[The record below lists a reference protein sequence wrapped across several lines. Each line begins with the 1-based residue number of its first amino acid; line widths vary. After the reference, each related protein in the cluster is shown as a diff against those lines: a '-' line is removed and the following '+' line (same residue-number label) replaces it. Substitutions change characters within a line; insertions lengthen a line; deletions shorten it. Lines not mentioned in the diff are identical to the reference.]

1 MKSLSKYLLESLEVV
16 APVFEMAKD
25 KDSIIKQLSAN
36 TDLGGYVDYLNKMLD
51 DPDAKSILINAFL
64 NAEEDSYEFSGKMIN
79 IPVSKL
85 HPTQSEIDVD
95 KSLGYPF
102 KNEGAATACMKM
114 FFDSSVAQMP
124 FPLITFDG
132 KFIVDGHH
140 RWSQVYSFNPDAKM
154 ECFDLKVKSGG
165 KIDEQ
170 DMLKI
175 VQGLLAAKRAEDGKG
190 AIPRSTVEGAN
201 LFKMSEKEVKD
212 TIVRYCDKDAKVA
225 EIIQNAAECNSA
237 EELADYL
244 CGNLMKLRADN
255 MAYARKG
262 NNRGVMPQTD
272 RGGDDP
278 DDMGTAKPDKK
289 GSALNKLVNAKVDK
303 DVI

>member
-1 MKSLSKYLLESLEVV
+1 MKSLSNYLLESIT
-16 APVFEMAKD
+16 PIFEMAKD
-25 KDSIIKQLSAN
+25 KRALIKQLSAN
-36 TDLGGYVDYLNKMLD
+36 ADLGGYVDYLNKMLD
-51 DPDAKSILINAFL
+51 DPDAKSILLNAFL

-95 KSLGYPF
+95 KSLGFPF
-102 KNEGAATACMKM
+102 KSEKAANMSM
-114 FFDSSVAQMP
+114 DNFFSGSTVVMP
-124 FPLITFDG
+124 FPLITFNG
-132 KFIVDGHH
+132 QFIVDGHH

-190 AIPRSTVEGAN
+190 SIPRSTVEGAN

-225 EIIQNAAECNSA
+225 EIIMNAAECNGA

-255 MAYARKG
+255 MVYAKKG

>member
-1 MKSLSKYLLESLEVV
+1 MKSLSNYLLESV
-16 APVFEMAKD
+16 APIFEMAKD
-25 KDSIIKQLSAN
+25 KKALIKQLSAN
-36 TDLGGYVDYLNKMLD
+36 ADLGGYVDYLNKMLD
-51 DPDAKSILINAFL
+51 DPDAKAVLLNAFL
-64 NAEEDSYEFSGKMIN
+64 DSDDAAYQFSGKMVDIA
-79 IPVSKL
+79 VTDL

-95 KSLGYPF
+95 KSLGFPF
-102 KNEGAATACMKM
+102 KSEKAANMSM
-114 FFDSSVAQMP
+114 DNFFSGSTVVMP
-124 FPLITFDG
+124 FPLITFNG
-132 KFIVDGHH
+132 QFIVDGHH

-165 KIDEQ
+165 KISEQ

-201 LFKMSEKEVKD
+201 LFKMSEKDVKT
-212 TIVRYCDKDAKVA
+212 TIVRYCDKDQAVA
-225 EIIQNAAECNSA
+225 EIIMKAAECNGA

-255 MAYARKG
+255 MVYAKKG

-278 DDMGTAKPDKK
+278 DDMGSAKPDKK

-303 DVI
+303 KVV

>member
-1 MKSLSKYLLESLEVV
+1 MKSLSKYLLESI
-16 APVFEMAKD
+16 APIFEMAKD
-25 KDSIIKQLSAN
+25 KDSLIKQLSSNA
-36 TDLGGYVDYLNKMLD
+36 DLGGYVDYLNKMLD
-51 DPDAKSILINAFL
+51 DPDAKAVLLNAFL
-64 NAEEDSYEFSGKMIN
+64 NADDDAYEFTGKMIN
-79 IPVSKL
+79 LDVTKL

-114 FFDSSVAQMP
+114 FFDSAVAQMP
-124 FPLITFDG
+124 FPLITFNG

-140 RWSQVYSFNPDAKM
+140 RWSQVYSFNPNAKM
-154 ECFDLKVKSGG
+154 ECFDLKVKKGNIS
-165 KIDEQ
+165 EQ

-190 AIPRSTVEGAN
+190 SIPRSIVEGAN

-212 TIVRYCDKDAKVA
+212 TIVRYCDKNATVA
-225 EIIQNAAECNSA
+225 EIIQNAAGCGSA

-244 CGNLMKLRADN
+244 CDNLMKLRADN
-255 MAYARKG
+255 MSYAKKG

-278 DDMGTAKPDKK
+278 DDMGSAKPDKK

-303 DVI
+303 KVV